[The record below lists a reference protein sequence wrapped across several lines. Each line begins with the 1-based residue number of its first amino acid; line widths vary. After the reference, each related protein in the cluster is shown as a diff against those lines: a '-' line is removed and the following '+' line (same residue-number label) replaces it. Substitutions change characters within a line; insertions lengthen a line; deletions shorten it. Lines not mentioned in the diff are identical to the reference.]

1 MEKRIDGQ
9 KKKQIEKAAEECA
22 AEIAKAMDLMA
33 ESMNSP
39 DGKDLC
45 VRTISIPIGEV
56 DGRPRYVQVQVQA
69 RKSSGYESGVDREIV
84 GSVQWWP
91 QLAADARRGVFD
103 EEVFC
108 DMTSFAF
115 DDLVKSAKEDA
126 VSRRNAYLALAIK
139 EFADVEAEIGEA
151 FDAAQLIAKSLC
163 TQACIGWQRVDG
175 EISADKLVV
184 FKGGERVLV
193 DMAPVDMASLL

>member
-22 AEIAKAMDLMA
+22 AEIAKTMDQMA

-39 DGKDLC
+39 DGEDLC
-45 VRTISIPIGEV
+45 VQTVSMPIGEV
-56 DGRPRYVQVQVQA
+56 DGKPRFVQVQVQA
-69 RKSSGYESGVDREIV
+69 RKSNGYESGVDREIV

-91 QLAADARRGVFD
+91 QLAADARKGAFD

-108 DMTSFAF
+108 DMVSFAF

-126 VSRRNAYLALAIK
+126 VSRRDAYLALAIK

-163 TQACIGWQRVDG
+163 TQACIG
-175 EISADKLVV
+175 
-184 FKGGERVLV
+184 
-193 DMAPVDMASLL
+193 